1 MAMNKVEEKLLAIV
15 REEKSISQKD
25 LFARKVAGVKA
36 MRNAMNKL
44 FSTGY
49 LDKEAADNGAI
60 TWKVFPDNA
69 KKVIGNVLDSVVE
82 ATAKIQQEDHSP
94 AEKAVS
100 AAHEEMDTK
109 EQELRAAFT
118 TAGMT
123 KNRADLMAH
132 KVIQGQLTE
141 KQVLG
146 EWAKNPA
153 NPNLKGKPSKKL
165 TDKLKKAK
173 NDDAK
178 VKEEKKAAK
187 KAKKAPAKPRFTRQ
201 CALVGTFKA
210 CPSSLTKDELLAD
223 ANERYVKSGG
233 KDNIK
238 EQAWV
243 YNNCIKILTAMGWV
257 KIHDDGIHEVLLTD
271 A

>member
-36 MRNAMNKL
+36 MRNAMNRL
-44 FSTGY
+44 FTLTY
-49 LDKEAADNGAI
+49 LDKETADNGAI
-60 TWKVFPDNA
+60 TWKLFPSEP
-69 KKVIGNVLDSVVE
+69 KKPKSDLDFILDETVRKNK
-82 ATAKIQQEDHSP
+82 TPQEDHSP

-100 AAHEEMDTK
+100 ETESK
-109 EQELRAAFT
+109 RLELTAAFEA
-118 TAGMT
+118 AGMT
-123 KNRADLMAH
+123 KDRANLMSNKVLNDDLS
-132 KVIQGQLTE
+132 E
-141 KQVLG
+141 KQVMT

-153 NPNLKGKPSKKL
+153 NPNLKGKPSKAL

-201 CALVGTFKA
+201 CALVKAFKDNPTGA
-210 CPSSLTKDELLAD
+210 TKDFLLEA
-223 ANERYVKSGG
+223 ANKVYTGKGG

-257 KIHDDGIHEVLLTD
+257 KVHDDGIHEVLITV
-271 A
+271 